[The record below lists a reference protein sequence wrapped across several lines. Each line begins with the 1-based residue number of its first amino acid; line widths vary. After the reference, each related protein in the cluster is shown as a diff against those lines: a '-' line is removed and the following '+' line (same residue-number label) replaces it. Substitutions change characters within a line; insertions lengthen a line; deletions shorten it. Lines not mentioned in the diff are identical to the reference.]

1 MTIGTSDLGDPRLVV
16 VRAVVDVEKHA
27 ICERRQPVRVRTGG
41 DAGVGALRLFGRLQ
55 LFDPELRELPDEL
68 LQVVEFGVCHVEV
81 ERVVAELDPRAGGV
95 VVSVAVLV
103 GVGVGFDGDE
113 RAGAR
118 AMGGDRVGE
127 QLPAVPGI
135 GRVEPGHTQ
144 YSVPA
149 REKVRQGTVPRVK
162 QPVRVR
168 HPTDGFLQRYTDG
181 VGSDGMSKHILLL
194 GPPGAGKGTQSKRLA
209 DEFGVEHVTTGDALR
224 ANKGMDIS
232 DMDTEYDTP
241 GEYMDAGALV
251 PNKVVN
257 AIVEEA
263 LTTADGYVLDGYPR
277 NLDQAEFL
285 SEITDL
291 DAVVYLAVDDEELV
305 TRLTGR
311 RVCEA
316 CGENFHVE
324 FEPPEEPGVCDEC
337 GGELVQREDDTEE
350 TARERLSV
358 YEENTAPVVDH
369 YREAGVLTEVDGEAS
384 PDAVFDAIVDAV
396 ES

>member
-1 MTIGTSDLGDPRLVV
+1 
-16 VRAVVDVEKHA
+16 
-27 ICERRQPVRVRTGG
+27 
-41 DAGVGALRLFGRLQ
+41 
-55 LFDPELRELPDEL
+55 
-68 LQVVEFGVCHVEV
+68 
-81 ERVVAELDPRAGGV
+81 
-95 VVSVAVLV
+95 
-103 GVGVGFDGDE
+103 
-113 RAGAR
+113 
-118 AMGGDRVGE
+118 
-127 QLPAVPGI
+127 
-135 GRVEPGHTQ
+135 
-144 YSVPA
+144 
-149 REKVRQGTVPRVK
+149 
-162 QPVRVR
+162 
-168 HPTDGFLQRYTDG
+168 
-181 VGSDGMSKHILLL
+181 MSKHILLL

-209 DEFGVEHVTTGDALR
+209 EEFGVEHVTTGDALR

-251 PNKVVN
+251 PDTVVN

-263 LTTADGYVLDGYPR
+263 LTNADGYVLDGYPR

-291 DAVVYLAVDDEELV
+291 DAVIYLAVDDEELV

-337 GGELVQREDDTEE
+337 GVDLLQREDDTEE

-358 YEENTAPVVDH
+358 YKENTAPVVEH
-369 YREAGVLTEVDGEAS
+369 YRDAGVLTEVDGEAS
-384 PDAVFDAIVDAV
+384 PDDVFASIVDAV
-396 ES
+396 DS